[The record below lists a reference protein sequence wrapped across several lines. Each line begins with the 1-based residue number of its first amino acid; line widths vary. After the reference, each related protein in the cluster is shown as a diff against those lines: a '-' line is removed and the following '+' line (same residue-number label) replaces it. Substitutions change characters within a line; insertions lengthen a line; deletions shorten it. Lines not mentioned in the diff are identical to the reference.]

1 MANLRPI
8 VRRQHPTSGT
18 GSVLLE
24 AVLAATTALVAL
36 AIIAP
41 MFARQLE
48 LTRRARDTDLVEMA
62 VNQDINAIRQIVRYM
77 RMRSGPYSRGYIYKN
92 AFITGLSSGY
102 NQTSYIQYEPAS
114 IFECTSKN
122 SLNRIILDDLKQ
134 YKFAGITIV
143 NYPRVLGLA
152 EDITPPS
159 SALKGRYKLTRT
171 LESVP
176 DSSVPTLRMRYALQN
191 LGSAAPLAFER
202 SAELQVEIHNGC

>member
-1 MANLRPI
+1 MAYLRPI

-48 LTRRARDTDLVEMA
+48 LSRRARDTDLVEMA

-77 RMRSGPYSRGYIYKN
+77 RMRSGPYSRGYIDKKGL
-92 AFITGLSSGY
+92 ITGLGAY

-114 IFECTSKN
+114 IFECSSKN